1 MSEPLEKG
9 ERYRCPIDDC
19 GCVVEVV
26 EGAKKCAAETP
37 QPVKMI
43 PKIFYQGKILAEEG
57 RL

>member
-37 QPVKMI
+37 QPPKCCCGCEMVK
-43 PKIFYQGKILAEEG
+43 EETQ
-57 RL
+57 